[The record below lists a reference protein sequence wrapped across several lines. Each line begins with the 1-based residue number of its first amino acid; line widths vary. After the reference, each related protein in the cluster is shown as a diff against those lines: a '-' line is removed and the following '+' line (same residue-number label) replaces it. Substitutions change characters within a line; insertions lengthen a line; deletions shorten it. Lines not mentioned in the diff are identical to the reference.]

1 MQHAWTDILIS
12 SAREVAYRLASVA
25 PRLLAA
31 LTLALA
37 GWAVAAGL
45 RRLTVRFLQAV
56 DLDGRCAR
64 QGVTATLG
72 RAGIRPPPTELV
84 GRLVFWVV
92 LVIGF
97 LMAIEAL
104 EVPAA
109 AGLAPVVIR
118 FLPSLLVAL
127 LVMIIGWLLANF
139 LAQAL
144 LIFVVNAQL
153 GGGPVLAGA
162 LRWLILLFAASVAL
176 TQLGIAREMVLLV
189 FGILFGGTVFG
200 LALAFGLGG
209 RKLAAEA
216 LESWLGKRK
225 READRA
231 DGGVSHL

>member
-1 MQHAWTDILIS
+1 MQDAWTGILIT
-12 SAREVAYRLASVA
+12 SAREVAHRLASIA

-37 GWAVAAGL
+37 GWAVAAVL

-72 RAGIRPPPTELV
+72 RAGIRRLPSEMV
-84 GRLVFWVV
+84 GRFVFWIV
-92 LVIGF
+92 LVIGL
-97 LMAIEAL
+97 LMVIEAL

-109 AGLAPVVIR
+109 AGLAPVVIK
-118 FLPSLLVAL
+118 FLPSLLVAV

-139 LAQAL
+139 LAQAV
-144 LIFVVNAQL
+144 LIFIVNAQL
-153 GGGPVLAGA
+153 GGGPLVAGA

-189 FGILFGGTVFG
+189 FGILFGGAVLG

-209 RKLAAEA
+209 RQLAAEA
-216 LESWLGKRK
+216 LEGWLRKRK
-225 READRA
+225 RDTDRP
-231 DGGVSHL
+231 DGVSHL